1 MQDNQNKIKYLNGGM
16 AFCLMIL
23 CYFIIMVLGDVILL
37 AVGLTGGMAFFCI
50 KACYSALAMIIIGI
64 WACSKSTEKPSVV
77 LGAKK
82 FNPAYIVYALL
93 LSVVMLFGFGFI
105 NQTIQSFLVKIGY
118 NVSNESQMTV
128 NSLTEYFVYLI
139 FFALLPAVC
148 EECFFRGVMLRGINC
163 NKITVSLIVG
173 LCFAV
178 YHLNAT
184 QMFYQFIYGVSLTY
198 LALHSKSVIP
208 GIIAHFVN
216 NFLVLTMSYFHQSF
230 RLDNFM
236 VIVMA
241 WILLVIYW
249 ASIIPYKSK
258 KQYCDYGED
267 HSNTITRFWLPFG
280 IVGFVTCAIL
290 ITVNF
295 TSAFLIG

>member
-1 MQDNQNKIKYLNGGM
+1 MQNNQGEIKYLNGGM

-23 CYFIIMVLGDVILL
+23 CYFIIMTLGDVILL
-37 AVGLTGGMAFFCI
+37 AVGLTSGMAFFCI

-64 WACSKSTEKPSVV
+64 WAYSKSTEKPTVV
-77 LGAKK
+77 FGVKK
-82 FNPAYIVYALL
+82 FDLAYIVYALL
-93 LSVVMLFGFGFI
+93 LSVIMLFGFGFI
-105 NQTIQSFLVKIGY
+105 NQAIEKLLIKIGY
-118 NVSNESQMTV
+118 NVSSGSQMV
-128 NSLTEYFVYLI
+128 MNSFTEYFVYII

-148 EECFFRGVMLRGINC
+148 EEIFFRGVMIRGIKG

-198 LALHSKSVIP
+198 LSLHAKSVIP

-216 NFLVLTMSYFHQSF
+216 NFLVLTLSYFNQSF

-236 VIVMA
+236 VVAMA

-249 ASIIPYKSK
+249 ASIIPYKPK
-258 KQYCDYGED
+258 RRYYNYGVD
-267 HSNTITRFWLPFG
+267 DSNTIAKFWLPFG
-280 IVGFVTCAIL
+280 MMGFITCTLL

-295 TSAFLIG
+295 ASGFLLG